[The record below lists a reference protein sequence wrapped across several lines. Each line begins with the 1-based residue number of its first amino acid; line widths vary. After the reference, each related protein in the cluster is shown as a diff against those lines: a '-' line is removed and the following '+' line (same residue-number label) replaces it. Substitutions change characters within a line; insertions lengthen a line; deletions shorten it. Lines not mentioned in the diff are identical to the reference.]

1 MTKRVLRKQVSE
13 KMKIYFM
20 GVLFIVLT
28 IGIINACNIW
38 QGEEVKKDFYN
49 HIPAIQVY
57 QSNNGLLGDNILI
70 STEAKGEDIKSY
82 YETELIK
89 SGWEK
94 GIDKNGT
101 DYHTT
106 NGKNKELFNY
116 SKDGYVVR
124 FTFWSPMDK
133 PIKDIVFRIEDRRYS
148 ITIYKIESKTTV

>member
-38 QGEEVKKDFYN
+38 QGEAVKKDFYN

-57 QSNNGLLGDNILI
+57 QSNGLLGDNILI

-116 SKDGYVVR
+116 SKEGYVMR

>member
-57 QSNNGLLGDNILI
+57 QSNGLLGDNILI
-70 STEAKGEDIKSY
+70 STRNIEKPLGIGSFSTEAKGEDIKS
-82 YETELIK
+82 
-89 SGWEK
+89 
-94 GIDKNGT
+94 
-101 DYHTT
+101 
-106 NGKNKELFNY
+106 Y

>member
-57 QSNNGLLGDNILI
+57 QRNNGLLGDNILI
-70 STEAKGEDIKSY
+70 STRNIEKPLGIGSFSTEAKGEDIKSY
-82 YETELIK
+82 YETELII

-101 DYHTT
+101 D
-106 NGKNKELFNY
+106 
-116 SKDGYVVR
+116 
-124 FTFWSPMDK
+124 
-133 PIKDIVFRIEDRRYS
+133 
-148 ITIYKIESKTTV
+148 